1 MISTFI
7 KRSVM
12 ARYMPDK
19 LNSLVSSMP
28 ALPAECSRGLVE
40 EPSVEYLLAVIAWDF
55 DPSEPNWVQLLG
67 AYDGVRRAWL
77 AACDRHN
84 SGTA

>member
-1 MISTFI
+1 MAATFI
-7 KRSVM
+7 ERAEM
-12 ARYMPDK
+12 LRAMPSK
-19 LNSLVSSMP
+19 LNMLVASMP

-84 SGTA
+84 SRIA